1 MNMDN
6 PALAFLFVFLFFLA
20 PVLLS
25 AIPFLFF
32 YIVYVVSARTV
43 DPVDTAPLSPDPAE
57 DVAHAVRARAFQV
70 AGYVRKV
77 GNYLSDEN
85 SASWQPGRA
94 GTR

>member
-1 MNMDN
+1 MDN

-32 YIVYVVSARTV
+32 YIVYAVSARTV

-57 DVAHAVRARAFQV
+57 DVAHSMRARAFQLADGYMRL
-70 AGYVRKV
+70 AGK
-77 GNYLSDEN
+77 YLAEESR
-85 SASWQPGRA
+85 ASWQPGRA
-94 GTR
+94 ATR